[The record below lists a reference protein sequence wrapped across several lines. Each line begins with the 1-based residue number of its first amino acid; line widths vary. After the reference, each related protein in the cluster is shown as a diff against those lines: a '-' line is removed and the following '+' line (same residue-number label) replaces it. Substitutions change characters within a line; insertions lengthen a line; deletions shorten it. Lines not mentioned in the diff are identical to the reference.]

1 MNESSENSGTNEL
14 EALDYL
20 RGVKS
25 STCLLLPTTPSPT
38 PLDFK
43 HPLSEEMS
51 DRPFLALNDDP
62 NMVNVQAG
70 KHFNIQPFFQYYR
83 SYDTYFK
90 YVISFLRM
98 SRR

>member
-1 MNESSENSGTNEL
+1 MNESPEDSNNSGGNDLDT
-14 EALDYL
+14 LDYL

-51 DRPFLALNDDP
+51 DRPFLTLNDDP
-62 NMVNVQAG
+62 NMVNIQTG
-70 KHFNIQPFFQYYR
+70 KKVLFMYNFITTKKNAY
-83 SYDTYFK
+83 TNK
-90 YVISFLRM
+90 
-98 SRR
+98 

>member
-1 MNESSENSGTNEL
+1 MNDLPENSNNNGSGEIDT
-14 EALDYL
+14 LDYL

-51 DRPFLALNDDP
+51 EQPFLTINDDL
-62 NMVNVQAG
+62 NLANSQNSG
-70 KHFNIQPFFQYYR
+70 KILIKPGA
-83 SYDTYFK
+83 
-90 YVISFLRM
+90 
-98 SRR
+98 

>member
-1 MNESSENSGTNEL
+1 MNESSENSNISGANDL
-14 EALDYL
+14 ETLDYL

-62 NMVNVQAG
+62 NMVNIQTG
-70 KHFNIQPFFQYYR
+70 KYTKLLYLQ
-83 SYDTYFK
+83 K
-90 YVISFLRM
+90 
-98 SRR
+98 